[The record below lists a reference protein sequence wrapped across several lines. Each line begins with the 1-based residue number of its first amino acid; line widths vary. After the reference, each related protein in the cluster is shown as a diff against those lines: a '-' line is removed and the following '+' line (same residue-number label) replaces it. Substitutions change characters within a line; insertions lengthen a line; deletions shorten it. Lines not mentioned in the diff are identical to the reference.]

1 MTAHLKRLLTLIT
14 EIGTSDIYT
23 DAPEYAGRV
32 AAMRTACLALE
43 LHLMQEPVTA
53 AGIREIERKRAM
65 DITE

>member
-1 MTAHLKRLLTLIT
+1 MAAHFKSLLTLIT

-23 DAPEYAGRV
+23 HAPEYAGRV
-32 AAMRTACLALE
+32 AAMRTACLALK

-53 AGIREIERKRAM
+53 SAIREIERKRAM